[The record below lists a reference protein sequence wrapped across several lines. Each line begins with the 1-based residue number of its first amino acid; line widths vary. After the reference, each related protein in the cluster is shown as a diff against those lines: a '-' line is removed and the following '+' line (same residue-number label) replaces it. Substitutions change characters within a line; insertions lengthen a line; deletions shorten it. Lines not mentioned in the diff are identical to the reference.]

1 MRHVLCLW
9 AVCAAVVPAWLSAET
24 KNWPQWRGPER
35 NGMVTGPA
43 WPASLAGLER
53 RWRVELGPS
62 YSGPIVTDDR
72 IFVTET
78 KDKKTEVVTA
88 LDRATGKAIWK
99 AEWDGAI
106 SVPFFAASNGSWIRS
121 TPAFDGE
128 RLYVAGIRDVL
139 VCLQASDGKEL
150 WRMDFV
156 SEMKAPVPSFGFVCS
171 PLLDGDAVYVQAGA
185 SLVKLDKMTGKVLWR
200 ALKDDGGME
209 GSAFSSPILTDLNAR
224 RQLIVQT
231 RQKLAGLDP
240 ASGNVLWSQE
250 VPAFRGMNILTPTI
264 WNGQIF
270 TSTYGGKSFSVE
282 PKESGGQFE
291 VSTNWENKSKG
302 YMSTPVVID
311 GHAYLHLQNQRFT
324 CIELATGKE
333 CWTTPKT
340 FGKYWSLVANGD
352 RILALDQKGELLLIR
367 ANPEKF
373 DLIESKK
380 VSDQETWAH
389 IAVCG
394 TEVAIRELNAMS
406 VFDWK

>member
-43 WPASLAGLER
+43 WPASLAGLEQ

-139 VCLQASDGKEL
+139 VCPQASDGKVL

-270 TSTYGGKSFSVE
+270 TSTYGGKSFSFE

-311 GHAYLHLQNQRFT
+311 GHAYLHLQNQRIAPRFQNSDIAKIKHAAST
-324 CIELATGKE
+324 FFIAGSGGPNNYTGKDMLSAHKGMNIDAE
-333 CWTTPKT
+333 E
-340 FGKYWSLVANGD
+340 FVAVLD
-352 RILALDQKGELLLIR
+352 DAMDALDKNSVGQREKEEVLYILYSMRRDIIR
-367 ANPEKF
+367 
-373 DLIESKK
+373 
-380 VSDQETWAH
+380 V
-389 IAVCG
+389 
-394 TEVAIRELNAMS
+394 
-406 VFDWK
+406 